1 MLNSTSFEENTVSI
15 GAADTSA
22 TCNIACNGV
31 VTHSVVKVIV
41 NTQEDKTKGVEL
53 AEITVSGS
61 GRGEFSYYGVRICT
75 SVV

>member
-1 MLNSTSFEENTVSI
+1 MLNSTSFEENSVAV

-41 NTQEDKTKGVEL
+41 NTEEDKTKGVEL
-53 AEITVSGS
+53 TEITVSGS
-61 GRGEFSYYGVRICT
+61 GRELLKFYADEVSF
-75 SVV
+75 